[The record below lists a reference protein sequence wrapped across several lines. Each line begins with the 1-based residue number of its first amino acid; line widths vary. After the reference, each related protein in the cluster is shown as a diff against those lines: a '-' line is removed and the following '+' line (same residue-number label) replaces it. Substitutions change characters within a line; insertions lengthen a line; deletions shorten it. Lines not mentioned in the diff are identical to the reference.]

1 MGGVGRRNAKK
12 INENGRKSKGIVM
25 KMREIIN
32 KMQQKCKENKE
43 KCKTVQ
49 ENNMRK
55 GRKNVGN
62 LQKFQIKCRKMQ
74 WK

>member
-1 MGGVGRRNAKK
+1 MQ
-12 INENGRKSKGIVM
+12 RKSTKMEENRKGIVM

-32 KMQQKCKENKE
+32 EMQQKCKENKE

-55 GRKNVGN
+55 GRN
-62 LQKFQIKCRKMQ
+62 M
-74 WK
+74 

>member
-25 KMREIIN
+25 KMREII
-32 KMQQKCKENKE
+32 MQQKCKENKE

-55 GRKNVGN
+55 GRN
-62 LQKFQIKCRKMQ
+62 M
-74 WK
+74 